1 MGMFRFFVPLVL
13 LATAVA
19 TLLIANNLATE
30 PPPASPQVA
39 EAPAVPLLSAQRLP
53 TVPDA
58 GQPPALLPQTETL
71 ERDLTALA
79 VQAPARS
86 CMAVRQG
93 GEDLFA
99 LNPEEPLTPASV
111 QKLATAQA
119 ALSGLGVDY
128 TYRTTAIADAPTAA
142 GVLPNDLYLVGGGD
156 PLLATPAYE
165 ALLTAEGAVATPLDD
180 LAAQL
185 VSAGL
190 TRISGGVI
198 AVESRYENA
207 STVASW
213 PDEWLAGGAIGTLN
227 PVALNQGYQTPEGIG
242 GTAGLLPEPEPAL
255 LTAALFD
262 DMLEARAVAIPE
274 RPNVSAPD
282 RDFSGYVELAA
293 IESAPL
299 GEYLRFMLTESD
311 NTTAELLLKEIG
323 LQHTGTGSTLDGA
336 LAVLEI
342 LAARAG
348 RPILVFPPQD
358 GSGLSP
364 ENELTCTQVIQ
375 ILEIGGPEGTLASYL
390 PVAGVSGTLRGRF
403 VDSPAAGRVR
413 AKTGSLP
420 GVASLAGFAEG
431 ADGQPLT
438 FAVIL
443 NGETLQDV
451 TADNFLQQF
460 LEILVAHPEY
470 AEDAVASGSG

>member
-1 MGMFRFFVPLVL
+1 
-13 LATAVA
+13 
-19 TLLIANNLATE
+19 
-30 PPPASPQVA
+30 
-39 EAPAVPLLSAQRLP
+39 
-53 TVPDA
+53 
-58 GQPPALLPQTETL
+58 
-71 ERDLTALA
+71 
-79 VQAPARS
+79 
-86 CMAVRQG
+86 
-93 GEDLFA
+93 
-99 LNPEEPLTPASV
+99 
-111 QKLATAQA
+111 
-119 ALSGLGVDY
+119 
-128 TYRTTAIADAPTAA
+128 
-142 GVLPNDLYLVGGGD
+142 
-156 PLLATPAYE
+156 
-165 ALLTAEGAVATPLDD
+165 
-180 LAAQL
+180 
-185 VSAGL
+185 
-190 TRISGGVI
+190 
-198 AVESRYENA
+198 
-207 STVASW
+207 
-213 PDEWLAGGAIGTLN
+213 
-227 PVALNQGYQTPEGIG
+227 
-242 GTAGLLPEPEPAL
+242 
-255 LTAALFD
+255 
-262 DMLEARAVAIPE
+262 
-274 RPNVSAPD
+274 
-282 RDFSGYVELAA
+282 
-293 IESAPL
+293 
-299 GEYLRFMLTESD
+299 MLTESD

-364 ENELTCTQVIQ
+364 ENELTCAQVIQ